1 MKKWIKD
8 GGKSFFSALTA
19 HRGGSQEADD
29 AGGDSDPEFPS
40 NTSGSINSQPKK
52 MTAGSRVLVPSTT
65 KQTKSQFEDYLNQS
79 AVSVLE
85 GDLMK
90 RKGRGIGKAWVRQH
104 FVLRKDALYYGPCT
118 GFTYKEKKI
127 ALSRV
132 HIGSAEHYT
141 NKENAFGVLDSSSKS
156 LHVMSAES
164 ERSMIEWVKTLIAV
178 QVALENRHPEI
189 PSLPNLLK
197 KHTAKQSAAQDSLQ
211 DQDEMILKTNREC
224 NRSTD
229 HLTDSS
235 EDETFTRP
243 SVSKN
248 VERGDLEGLQ
258 EALFNLDLSKAY
270 AFIDEGVDPALL
282 DFGRVPTMLYEKE
295 LIAMKKMGFMD
306 QNRNC
311 LVLLQ
316 CKGKLDAAVKL
327 CNLAQH

>member
-8 GGKSFFSALTA
+8 GGKSFFSALTG
-19 HRGGSQEADD
+19 HRGGCGGADD

-90 RKGRGIGKAWVRQH
+90 RKGRGIGTAWVRQH

-141 NKENAFGVLDSSSKS
+141 NKVRMS
-156 LHVMSAES
+156 LSVFNHVCRYVHLASRKMHLVSLILLQSHCMSC
-164 ERSMIEWVKTLIAV
+164 
-178 QVALENRHPEI
+178 
-189 PSLPNLLK
+189 LLK
-197 KHTAKQSAAQDSLQ
+197 AKGA
-211 DQDEMILKTNREC
+211 
-224 NRSTD
+224 
-229 HLTDSS
+229 
-235 EDETFTRP
+235 
-243 SVSKN
+243 
-248 VERGDLEGLQ
+248 
-258 EALFNLDLSKAY
+258 
-270 AFIDEGVDPALL
+270 
-282 DFGRVPTMLYEKE
+282 
-295 LIAMKKMGFMD
+295 
-306 QNRNC
+306 
-311 LVLLQ
+311 
-316 CKGKLDAAVKL
+316 
-327 CNLAQH
+327 